1 MGGNTIGTLID
12 PLPTH
17 RFFRYLPGVYKLEN
31 NRKKALTLTDWMRAT
46 FKGVV
51 TPVAAFFNRL
61 GLMPNTMT
69 IVGLI
74 GNIIAAYFLAN
85 GQMLVGGILV
95 LLMGPVDA
103 LDGTMARLRGED
115 GAFGAF
121 VDSVSDR
128 YSELFIIGGLIWY
141 YSQQGQP
148 IFVILGYAAAAGSV
162 LVSYTRARAQSLGK
176 ETKIGILTRV
186 ERYLVIA
193 PTLIFNIAPVGLGI
207 IALLSN
213 ITALQRISDIR
224 AQFRAPRSNPNS

>member
-1 MGGNTIGTLID
+1 
-12 PLPTH
+12 
-17 RFFRYLPGVYKLEN
+17 
-31 NRKKALTLTDWMRAT
+31 MRST

-51 TPVAAFFNRL
+51 TPVAAFFNRI

-69 IVGLI
+69 ILGMVGNLV
-74 GNIIAAYFLAN
+74 AAIFLAN
-85 GQMLVGGILV
+85 GEMLVGGILV

-128 YSELFIIGGLIWY
+128 YSELFIMGGLIWY
-141 YSQQGQP
+141 YTQQGE
-148 IFVILGYAAAAGSV
+148 IYYVMLAYAAAVGSV

-193 PTLIFNIAPVGLGI
+193 PTLIFNIAPVGLAI

-213 ITALQRISDIR
+213 VTAVQRIYDIR
-224 AQFRAPRSNPNS
+224 NQFRETQKIN